1 MQFVNIDVV
10 DIDLNSIEIL
20 KELVAKIDIPNNIHI
35 NYINA
40 DFLLHKF
47 DKRYDIV
54 VGNPPYKKLT
64 KEKQLLAKYKIG
76 VSNKDTN
83 NIFSFFIEK
92 R

>member
-1 MQFVNIDVV
+1 MKYASVQFVNIDVV

-47 DKRYDIV
+47 DKDM
-54 VGNPPYKKLT
+54 T
-64 KEKQLLAKYKIG
+64 LL
-76 VSNKDTN
+76 
-83 NIFSFFIEK
+83 
-92 R
+92 